1 MSIFLIFCSFI
12 IYSGILNTNKG
23 NAMNNKMKVLAVLTG
38 LMLAGQAS
46 ASEIKS
52 EPQKDGSTKIT
63 VESTKLK
70 GMDPVQVE
78 YTISQ
83 DSPFNQVAT
92 QYDVK
97 VYKVEND
104 GSQVSKSGVYD
115 NNSSLLKLGSEPK
128 TMAKTVSTHKD
139 PLATV
144 SVGNE
149 TTYVKSVSRRVDFDK
164 EIGSFTV
171 VPGIVKSGFDFAAF
185 PVGKD
190 IYNVHLSQDELLGIQ
205 DFKAG
210 EDAIGLPSVSSW
222 SAANVVYLPEGKT
235 ARFDSPSFTVDGK
248 SYKNVYLI
256 SAKK

>member
-1 MSIFLIFCSFI
+1 
-12 IYSGILNTNKG
+12 
-23 NAMNNKMKVLAVLTG
+23 MNNKIKMLAVLTG
-38 LMLAGQAS
+38 LLIAGQAS
-46 ASEIKS
+46 AANVTSV
-52 EPQKDGSTKIT
+52 PQKDGSTKIT
-63 VESTKLK
+63 AESKDWKGESLLK
-70 GMDPVQVE
+70 TE
-78 YTISQ
+78 YTISK
-83 DSPFNQVAT
+83 DSPFNQVTT
-92 QYDVK
+92 QYNVK
-97 VYKVEND
+97 VYQIEDND
-104 GSQVSKSGVYD
+104 GLVSKSGVYN
-115 NNSSLLKLGSEPK
+115 NNSSLLKVDSEPK
-128 TMAKTVSTHKD
+128 SAVQTVSTHKD

>member
-1 MSIFLIFCSFI
+1 
-12 IYSGILNTNKG
+12 
-23 NAMNNKMKVLAVLTG
+23 MNNKIKMLAVLAG
-38 LMLAGQAS
+38 LLIAGQAS
-46 ASEIKS
+46 AANITSV
-52 EPQKDGSTKIT
+52 PQKDGSTKIT
-63 VESTKLK
+63 AESKDWKGENLLK
-70 GMDPVQVE
+70 TE
-78 YTISQ
+78 YTISK
-83 DSPFNQVAT
+83 DSPFNQIPT
-92 QYDVK
+92 QYNVK
-97 VYKVEND
+97 VYKIEDND
-104 GSQVSKSGVYD
+104 SLVSKSGVYD
-115 NNSSLLKLGSEPK
+115 NNSSLLKVEAEPK
-128 TMAKTVSTHKD
+128 AAAQTVSTHKD

-149 TTYVKSVSRRVDFDK
+149 TTYVKSVSRTVDFDK
-164 EIGSFTV
+164 EISSFTV

-205 DFKAG
+205 DFKSG